1 MIQTLLLKEKKKP
14 QPCNRVSFRLWLRDF
29 PLTYCSF
36 FHSHKNAQST
46 TCCLFHTEMASPT
59 ASEQKSKP
67 WLAQKTLTHTHGEQR
82 QLWAQTEGLPRK
94 RRKGT
99 SVILCWADF
108 HLDWNREAWKKERKK
123 KPPVGGDRWWFL
135 TAALLCAGRPLT
147 DRRTVILSPRVIRL
161 LAKLG

>member
-123 KPPVGGDRWWFL
+123 KTSSR
-135 TAALLCAGRPLT
+135 GRQVMVPDSCFTLRRSST
-147 DRRTVILSPRVIRL
+147 DRQTYSNPQSTCDQTV
-161 LAKLG
+161 G